1 MSRPENP
8 DHGVA
13 FELAAVANE
22 LRAEESYIREG
33 HTARTLIR
41 APDLRITVV
50 VLQRG
55 KTISEHHASVTASV
69 QTLSG
74 HIRLQ
79 LPDRSVDVRE
89 GDLLVMAAGLPHD
102 VYAEAD
108 SAFLLTLGWPK
119 TK

>member
-1 MSRPENP
+1 MNRPENP
-8 DHGVA
+8 DHGVTFA
-13 FELAAVANE
+13 LAAVANE
-22 LRAEESYIREG
+22 LRAEESYIRDG

-50 VLQRG
+50 AIERG
-55 KTISEHHASVTASV
+55 KVISEHHASVTASV

-79 LPDRSVDVRE
+79 LPERSVDVRE
-89 GDLLVMAAGLPHD
+89 GELLVMAAGLRHD
-102 VYAEAD
+102 VFAETD
-108 SAFLLTLGWPK
+108 STFLLTLGWPA